1 MKLSDALV
9 VALFLVMGSLVFVMK
24 KMQSEYSD
32 EPLSQAQ
39 VTLDTPAKTAIN
51 LPEVPALTQKAETA
65 EEQKAEIAAEPKMR
79 LAPKREMA
87 LRDDIPQL
95 RPQIDPAEQA
105 GRHGRLDVDD
115 LLAKNV
121 NEGDVTLQFRKSPS
135 ASADLSETLVQP

>member
-39 VTLDTPAKTAIN
+39 VTLDTPAIN
-51 LPEVPALTQKAETA
+51 LPEVPALTQKAETV
-65 EEQKAEIAAEPKMR
+65 EEQNSEIAAEPKMR

-87 LRDDIPQL
+87 LRDDIPRL

-115 LLAKNV
+115 LLAKNA
-121 NEGDVTLQFRKSPS
+121 NEGDVTLQFRKGPS
-135 ASADLSETLVQP
+135 ASADLSEALVQP